1 MTITDIRPGVL
12 SRDQRKAALETLAE
26 DWAFGTPGHP
36 DAATLL
42 IAGAASRRL
51 SPKRRADLW
60 QAYLT
65 ELGRHADWLADVR
78 HPFDPEP
85 ERAEDRAG
93 MALADLLDGTNFYA
107 TTGEM

>member
-1 MTITDIRPGVL
+1 VTVTELHPGVL
-12 SRDQRKAALETLAE
+12 SRDQRQAALERLGE
-26 DWAFGTPGHP
+26 DWAVGTPGDP
-36 DAATLL
+36 EDAALL
-42 IAGAASRRL
+42 VAGAASRRL